1 LLLRTFFNG
10 PLKLVV
16 PLNHTTLVGS
26 FSFGSLF
33 KKMTKEEEEEERI

>member
-1 LLLRTFFNG
+1 LSKTFFNG
-10 PLKLVV
+10 PLKLIL
-16 PLNHTTLVGS
+16 PLNHTTLVGF